1 VIQWELL
8 IAAERKTR
16 PRLAREHDP
25 TGRHTRSF
33 PSFLPSRREERRH
46 TCVVVSNGEHG
57 GRAEEAHRP
66 VGRFDSNST
75 EPTHQKKRAIPCR
88 PTPEAETATWI
99 GWRGDSSGRNRR
111 RQRVKSPSGERD
123 AMQPASARL
132 LASTSSPEKA
142 AAAVGLW
149 RAHCRCAAGRVVAGS
164 LRPLFAN
171 PFFRSTYGL
180 SSFSVQNTVRA
191 QPRTIDGSLRYLCRR
206 ASATLVVSK
215 DFSLVLVLIKS
226 LFRGFKKIRR
236 I

>member
-33 PSFLPSRREERRH
+33 PSFLPSRREERRQ

-171 PFFRSTYGL
+171 PFSAPPMASARSRFRTPFARSRERSMAVSATCAVVQVQRLLCQKIFL
-180 SSFSVQNTVRA
+180 SS
-191 QPRTIDGSLRYLCRR
+191 
-206 ASATLVVSK
+206 
-215 DFSLVLVLIKS
+215 
-226 LFRGFKKIRR
+226 
-236 I
+236 